1 MDKNV
6 IINKVKEF
14 ADKTIKNYDLSGWF
28 DKNRKY
34 VYFLSGDD
42 ARKEIYPLIDLI
54 TDDDLEPR
62 PYEYS
67 ECIEQNSPIHLPQT
81 DYTFE
86 TEIYYNSDGS
96 YAEIIAKFIAPEN
109 ESLIVNRI
117 WIDIITK
124 ARQSYDEKRTLI

>member
-1 MDKNV
+1 MDKSV

-62 PYEYS
+62 PHEYR
-67 ECIEQNSPIHLPQT
+67 ELIEQGEPIQLSQT
-81 DYTFE
+81 SYTFE
-86 TEIYYNSDGS
+86 TEIYYNSEGP
-96 YAEIIAKFIAPEN
+96 YAEIVANFIAPED

-124 ARQSYDEKRTLI
+124 ARQNYDEKRVLI